1 MRSYFKVIKI
11 MNSDRGTLSQGPLTT
26 IKQAQ
31 RIFAV
36 CYGGGHVLMLI
47 PVLEQLRSLGYEI
60 HVLGLT
66 AAGIPL
72 KEAGFEPL
80 GFLDFLTDAD
90 TRAIAHG
97 KRLAEKMH
105 CDGKVVSLEE
115 SIAYLGLSYADLED
129 QLGIEGARAEFERL
143 GRQAFLPVSILRRV
157 FDRVQ
162 PDVVITTS
170 SPRAELAAVKVAAE
184 RNIPSVGMIDLFGGQ
199 VIGGKLLTDI
209 LSDYVCIP
217 FEGTIPVLEDWNV
230 TRDQMVITGNPNFNW
245 VTKVPA
251 VQDRSWRE
259 RHHLKE
265 TDILALY
272 AMQPE
277 TRAYCDLVEDSLV
290 LAVQQNPDLK
300 VAVRAHP
307 CQPDSDAR
315 LVLERLGD
323 AGLPT
328 FSDSLSELIYACD
341 VLVTGNSTVAL
352 EAVLLGRKAAL
363 FYINE
368 DLQAHGL
375 PLHLYYDWVTFST
388 TVAAG
393 ARAISQV
400 TCDTIADQLQR
411 RAKVCEDW
419 HCDGNAHLRIAEVV
433 IKAIE
438 SKQNRNAA

>member
-1 MRSYFKVIKI
+1 
-11 MNSDRGTLSQGPLTT
+11 MNSDLPSAGQQPGQSQT
-26 IKQAQ
+26 QAKKVLG
-31 RIFAV
+31 V

-47 PVLEQLRSLGYEI
+47 PVLEQLRSQGYEI

-72 KEAGFEPL
+72 KEAGFEPM

-90 TRAIAHG
+90 TRAVEHG
-97 KRLAEKMH
+97 KRIAETMH

-129 QLGIEGARAEFERL
+129 QLGVEQARTEFERL
-143 GRQAFLPVSILRRV
+143 GRQAFLPVSVLRRV
-157 FDRVQ
+157 FDKVQ

-170 SPRAELAAVKVAAE
+170 SPRAELAAVKVAEE
-184 RNIPSVGMIDLFGGQ
+184 RGVPSVGMIDLFGGQ

-209 LSDYVCIP
+209 LSDHVCVP
-217 FEGTIPVLEDWNV
+217 FEGTIPVLEEWNV
-230 TRDQMVITGNPNFNW
+230 TRDQMIITGNPNLDW
-245 VTKVPA
+245 VTKVPD

-259 RHHLKE
+259 RYNLKE

-277 TRAYCDLVEDSLV
+277 TRDYCDLVEDSLV
-290 LAVQQNPDLK
+290 EAVQLNPHLK

-307 CQPDSDAR
+307 CQPASDAQQ
-315 LVLERLGD
+315 VLDRLGD

-341 VLVTGNSTVAL
+341 LLVTGNSTVAL

-368 DLQAHGL
+368 DLLAHGL

-388 TVAAG
+388 EVAHG
-393 ARAISQV
+393 AQCIAAV
-400 TCDTIADQLQR
+400 TSDTIAAQQER
-411 RAKVCEDW
+411 RKKVCSDW
-419 HCDGNAHLRIAEVV
+419 HCDGKSPVRIADVV
-433 IKAIE
+433 VKAIE
-438 SKQNRNAA
+438 SHQARNAA